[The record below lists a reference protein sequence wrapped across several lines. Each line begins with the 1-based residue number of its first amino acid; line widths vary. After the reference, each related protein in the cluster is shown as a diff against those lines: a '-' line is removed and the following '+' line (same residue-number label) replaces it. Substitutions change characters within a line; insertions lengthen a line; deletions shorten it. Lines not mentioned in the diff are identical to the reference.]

1 MSETPAIN
9 ASGLP
14 GKRDDA
20 HRAGITMTDFM
31 SGVNSN
37 GGVGSG
43 GWGVGETEKLP
54 PALSPTP
61 HTPLPTPDTTT
72 IRRLL
77 IIAAAV
83 FIVVAAISRLELLYS
98 NKFFDNTGTAEWI
111 WQQNRLAQ
119 GDPAAFFATH
129 EFDLPPNRTF
139 TRIKM
144 LGDPEYTLYFNGV
157 AVGGRH
163 VGDDNEALDTYDVST
178 LARDKKNRM
187 VVAVRSA
194 NGVGGVIAS
203 IDLTQEFGNFVVTGR
218 DWHIVR
224 RWRDDLLLRDPPP
237 DQITRPQL
245 LGRPPARR
253 WNYLVQR
260 DAKPFAPAQ
269 RVIAPRES
277 FAFETALP
285 EIDVIGGIAVTV
297 SRKTHATAYDFGP
310 ISGRARFTIRD
321 VGSAARKVTV
331 RFANDRSEL
340 FTVEGAV
347 EEFVFAAGERVIID
361 EDTRDF
367 RYVTVYGSAA
377 SVDVVQ

>member
-1 MSETPAIN
+1 
-9 ASGLP
+9 
-14 GKRDDA
+14 
-20 HRAGITMTDFM
+20 
-31 SGVNSN
+31 
-37 GGVGSG
+37 VGSG
-43 GWGVGETEKLP
+43 GWGVEETANLP
-54 PALSPTP
+54 PAGIALSPTP
-61 HTPLPTPDTTT
+61 HTLHPTPIDRVL
-72 IRRLL
+72 IRRLI

-83 FIVVAAISRLELLYS
+83 FVIVAAVSRLELLYS
-98 NKFFDNTGTAEWI
+98 HKFFDNTGTAQWI

-129 EFDLPPNRTF
+129 EFDLPPNRSF

-194 NGVGGVIAS
+194 NGVGGLIAA
-203 IDLTQEFGNFVVTGR
+203 IDLTQEFGNFVVTGN

-224 RWRDDLLLRDPPP
+224 RWRDDLLLRDPPSA
-237 DQITRPQL
+237 DITRPQL
-245 LGRPPARR
+245 LGQPPARR

-260 DAKPFAPAQ
+260 DAKPFALVQ

-277 FAFETALP
+277 FDFETALP
-285 EIDVIGGIAVTV
+285 EIAVIGGTAVTV

-310 ISGRARFTIRD
+310 VAGRARLTIRN
-321 VGSAARKVTV
+321 VGSAARNVTV
-331 RFANDRSEL
+331 RFANNRSEL
-340 FTVEGAV
+340 FTVEGNL
-347 EEFVFAAGERVIID
+347 EQFVFAAGERVILD
-361 EDTRDF
+361 EETRNF

-377 SVDVVQ
+377 SVDLVQSSQVQ

>member
-1 MSETPAIN
+1 MSDTPAII
-9 ASGLP
+9 ASGFP
-14 GKRDDA
+14 GKREDA
-20 HRAGITMTDFM
+20 QRAGITMTAFM
-31 SGVNSN
+31 TVDSSSAVDPR
-37 GGVGSG
+37 
-43 GWGVGETEKLP
+43 LP
-54 PALSPTP
+54 SIADRVLG
-61 HTPLPTPDTTT
+61 
-72 IRRLL
+72 RRLL

-83 FIVVAAISRLELLYS
+83 FVIVAAVSRLELLYS
-98 NKFFDNTGTAEWI
+98 HKFFDNTGTAQWI

-129 EFDLPPNRTF
+129 EFDLPPNRSF

-163 VGDDNEALDTYDVST
+163 VGDDNEALDTYDVSA

-194 NGVGGVIAS
+194 NGVGGLIAA
-203 IDLTQEFGNFVVTGR
+203 IDLTQEFGNFVVTGN

-224 RWRDDLLLRDPPP
+224 RWRDDLLLRDPSSA
-237 DQITRPQL
+237 DITRPQL
-245 LGRPPARR
+245 LGQPPARR

-260 DAKPFAPAQ
+260 DAKPFALVQ

-277 FAFETALP
+277 FDFETALP
-285 EIDVIGGIAVTV
+285 EIAVIGGTAVTV

-310 ISGRARFTIRD
+310 ISGRARLTIRN
-321 VGSAARKVTV
+321 VGNAARNVTV

-340 FTVEGAV
+340 FTVEGNL
-347 EEFVFAAGERVIID
+347 EQFVFAAGERVILD
-361 EDTRDF
+361 EETRNF

-377 SVDVVQ
+377 SVDLVQ